1 MGAGTVGRVD
11 RIVSYEELKGSNG
24 RRIFYRP
31 ERYPVDRLFGRL
43 PALAEVGDS
52 VHPLLDVS
60 LSGISVGTSPMDEP
74 PFRPGDELPVRLRFG
89 DRTFYDGRGRV
100 CRMDLQSLRPKVA
113 IHLTQGFVDIPGSI
127 GLSRELALRE
137 AMANGIG
144 AGRGQVCAEY
154 RALIADTT
162 HFLRQ
167 LRSIL
172 AEHLDAADGQEQR
185 DAAIATCERGILQ
198 EWRNLWH
205 RANELV
211 APLEDRPEAKLAAK
225 RFTESVLTPEF
236 MDGAIWRRSYE
247 KPLGYPGD
255 FEVMN
260 YVYRWRP
267 EGADGFGRLVHR
279 LGLEV
284 GEFIA
289 SRMVGIQQA
298 IARELNNRPGSE
310 PLSVVNLGAGPAQE
324 VANTLQMPKLPRP
337 VDFALV
343 DQDLSALSYAYAQAY
358 PRALQSGGMA
368 TVRCLHVS
376 FTELLRSG
384 TLFKRLGQ
392 ADMIYSIGLLDY
404 LAQRRA
410 KRLVADLF
418 EQLKPG
424 GLLMVANMRKWSGSI
439 MWPLEYVADWS
450 LVYRTENEMRDLAEG
465 LDAASVEITT
475 DETRQ
480 AYFLTL
486 RRR

>member
-1 MGAGTVGRVD
+1 MGRVD
-11 RIVSYEELKGSNG
+11 RIVSYEELKGSSG

-31 ERYPVDRLFGRL
+31 ERYPADRLFGRL
-43 PALAEVGDS
+43 PAVAEIGGS
-52 VHPLLDVS
+52 VHPLVDLS
-60 LSGISVGTSPMDEP
+60 LSGISVAASPLEET
-74 PFRPGDELPVRLRFG
+74 PFRPGDDVPVRLRFG
-89 DRTFYDGRGRV
+89 ERTFFDGRGRV
-100 CRMDLQSLRPKVA
+100 CRVELDSLRPKVA
-113 IHLTQGFVDIPGSI
+113 IHLTQGVVDIPGSI
-127 GLSRELALRE
+127 GLSRELALSE
-137 AMANGIG
+137 ALQTGIG
-144 AGRGQVCAEY
+144 SGRGQVSPEY

-167 LRSIL
+167 LRRIL
-172 AEHLDAADGQEQR
+172 SEHLDDAEGQDQR
-185 DAAIATCERGILQ
+185 DAAVAACERGILQ

-211 APLEDRPEAKLAAK
+211 EPLEHRPEAKLAAK

-267 EGADGFGRLVHR
+267 EGQTSFARLVHR

-289 SRMVGIQQA
+289 SRMVGIQQS
-298 IARELNNRPGSE
+298 IARELNAKPGGE

-324 VANTLQMPKLPRP
+324 VANTLKMPKLARR

-358 PRALQSGGMA
+358 PQALRSAGAA
-368 TVRCLHVS
+368 TLRCLHVS

-404 LAQRRA
+404 LTQRRA
-410 KRLVADLF
+410 KRLVCDLF

-424 GLLMVANMRKWSGSI
+424 GLLVVANMRKWPGSI

-465 LDAASVEITT
+465 LGPASVEITT
-475 DETRQ
+475 DETKQ
-480 AYFLTL
+480 AYFLNV
-486 RRR
+486 RRL